1 MSLKMECNSKWNVTQ
16 NGIAT
21 TEGPCNV
28 LYSVPEALQSSTI
41 LLSYL
46 VHAPSCPQVW
56 KGPWPDVTR
65 NLSAASTSA
74 SKGAVTQECVTCVGP
89 QFQRSATAVLRPES
103 YCVRPALA
111 RLACSSAGG
120 CVADCRTVGC
130 TPALP
135 HATLGPARPAL
146 SLSHRSLTVPVG
158 Q

>member
-1 MSLKMECNSKWNVTQ
+1 MEWPYHSFDCVSSS
-16 NGIAT
+16 IF
-21 TEGPCNV
+21 
-28 LYSVPEALQSSTI
+28 LLSSTMF
-41 LLSYL
+41 LSHCFNL
-46 VHAPSCPQVW
+46 ASFCSQVW
-56 KGPWPDVTR
+56 RGSGPDVTSSW
-65 NLSAASTSA
+65 SAASTSA